1 MSDGRM
7 EDHYQLFPALDPAT
21 EAALRASI
29 QRFGVLVPVSVD
41 QHGQVLDGHHR
52 RRIAAALGVD
62 CPIIVRNVA
71 DDDEATEIART
82 LNMDRRHLSPE
93 DRRRMVEALRSDGH
107 SLRAIAGALGV
118 SHPTVMGDLRS
129 IGKELPMPERIRT
142 SDGRSYPAR
151 RPSREEAEQ
160 LTHDIRGRIDELSRL
175 GIDIRHESPDERQQ
189 AVDLV
194 ADWLVDA
201 DKSASEVPGKWDT
214 TAHWQMEQAWERAR
228 AEAEAIVSEVG
239 TQEEDLE
246 VAVGEL
252 LESKRLPITKPD
264 LGDGLSHPARYSD
277 DLLPHF
283 AELLAGCVHILD
295 PFAGTGKIHELQADG
310 FKTVGI
316 EIEPEWAN
324 LHPDTTVGSAL
335 ALPFADDSFDAICT
349 SPTYGNR
356 LADSHNASDP
366 HLRRSYTH
374 DLGRTLHEENSGA
387 MQWGLDYQAFHEKA
401 WAEAVRVL
409 RPGGVFVLNIKDH
422 IRNGAWQDVAGWHMA
437 TLCDLGLTVFAV
449 RPVLTGHLRQ
459 GANATVRVPAELV
472 IAFDKKDER

>member
-1 MSDGRM
+1 MSA
-7 EDHYQLFPALDPAT
+7 DHYQLFPALDPAT

-29 QRFGVLVPVSVD
+29 ERFGVLVPVSVD

-52 RRIAAALGVD
+52 RRIASELGVD
-62 CPIIVRNVA
+62 CPTIVRNVA

-118 SHPTVMGDLRS
+118 SKDTVARDFAGVSHETPETVLGAD
-129 IGKELPMPERIRT
+129 GKRYPAQRAAERI
-142 SDGRSYPAR
+142 
-151 RPSREEAEQ
+151 
-160 LTHDIRGRIDELSRL
+160 
-175 GIDIRHESPDERQQ
+175 
-189 AVDLV
+189 
-194 ADWLVDA
+194 
-201 DKSASEVPGKWDT
+201 
-214 TAHWQMEQAWERAR
+214 
-228 AEAEAIVSEVG
+228 AEAEPDRTFEDIADEAQAIVDHLHEDDVLDEV
-239 TQEEDLE
+239 
-246 VAVGEL
+246 VADNID
-252 LESKRLPITKPD
+252 SRRLPVTKPD
-264 LGDGLSHPARYSD
+264 LGSGLSHPARYSD

-283 AELLAGCVHILD
+283 AELLAGCVHVLD

-409 RPGGVFVLNIKDH
+409 RAGGVFVLNIKDH

-449 RPVLTGHLRQ
+449 RPVVTGHLRQ